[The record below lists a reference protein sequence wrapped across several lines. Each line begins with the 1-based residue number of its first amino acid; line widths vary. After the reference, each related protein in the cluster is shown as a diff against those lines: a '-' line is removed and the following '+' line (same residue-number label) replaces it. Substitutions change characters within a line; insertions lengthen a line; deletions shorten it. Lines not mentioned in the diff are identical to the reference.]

1 MKEFDEFYNKLVE
14 CITKQVTQNVLSK
27 IDTQSITEDQPLT
40 PEEVAEFLKIDKTT
54 VYKMCKEEQIK
65 TIKVGSINSK
75 KPHLRI
81 RKKDLYEWLNKS
93 RG

>member
-14 CITKQVTQNVLSK
+14 SITKQVTQNVLSK

-65 TIKVGSINSK
+65 TIKVGSIYSK

-93 RG
+93 RK